1 MKTKAGAWL
10 AAAVLVGSGF
20 LHAETLPKSVSVS
33 METSDARDAG
43 RVILIAAKGGIKVS
57 VHLQNLN
64 PGKHGISFFQ
74 DPSCN
79 APSFRTAGSAFPTFA
94 KRYGMKH
101 PIDLAVGDDGMAKQT
116 LFVKGLSLNPHAAN
130 SVFANGGSS
139 VILYKGGSPG
149 TGAAADDREACG
161 IVSLN
166 NASLGKM
173 HFKTTR
179 AAVSSS
185 NH

>member
-1 MKTKAGAWL
+1 
-10 AAAVLVGSGF
+10 
-20 LHAETLPKSVSVS
+20 
-33 METSDARDAG
+33 
-43 RVILIAAKGGIKVS
+43 VILIAAKGGIKVS